1 MKQLSVLGGR
11 RAPGRGSKHENRS
24 ERDSLDGSSPE
35 SIPTSY
41 HFFPPGKMHPKLSCN
56 ARNFGPVFT
65 IPFSFHIGL
74 GRAIRYENFSC
85 LHDAV
90 FISYRLGFMPL
101 SERFHLK
108 TRKRYE
114 AYRIGAFSCKQEAN
128 PIWNENGIV

>member
-1 MKQLSVLGGR
+1 MKLKSNMLR
-11 RAPGRGSKHENRS
+11 IF
-24 ERDSLDGSSPE
+24 L
-35 SIPTSY
+35 
-41 HFFPPGKMHPKLSCN
+41 
-56 ARNFGPVFT
+56 GPVYT

-74 GRAIRYENFSC
+74 SKAIRYENFSC

-90 FISYRLGFMPL
+90 FISYRIGFMPL
-101 SERFHLK
+101 PERFRLK